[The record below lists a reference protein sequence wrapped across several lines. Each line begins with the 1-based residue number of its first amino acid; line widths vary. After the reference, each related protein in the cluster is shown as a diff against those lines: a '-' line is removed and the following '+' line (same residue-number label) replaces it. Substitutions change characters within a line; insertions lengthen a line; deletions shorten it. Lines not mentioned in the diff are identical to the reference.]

1 MELTTVTDREAVL
14 HDGTSVF
21 RLDNLDPSAEYQ
33 HGSVSFQTLPRLGS
47 RLCTFATVNDVHF
60 GETVCGYIKGDPIGP
75 VFRSVPPQP
84 PYPEVMNRGAVA
96 EISAIAPEVVVAK
109 GDLTSGGEIPE
120 YERFMAV
127 YGGSFGGRLLH
138 VRGNHDAYHGAEF
151 AAEPMQSRELRGATI
166 LLLDTARPG
175 FSNGTLS
182 QQQVDWLDAQG
193 QSATN
198 PVLVFGHHH
207 IWNPQVDPRSDTFFG
222 LLPQASEAL
231 LAVFARHPSLH
242 GYFAGHTH
250 RNRCQRIEQAP
261 NAVFVEVS
269 SVKDFPGSWAEYR
282 VCEQGILQVHHRI
295 STPDALAWSE
305 KTRGMYAGTYG
316 HYAFGRIEDRCFV
329 IDGTPERQ

>member
-33 HGSVSFQTLPRLGS
+33 HGSVSFQTLPRIGMGGGS
-47 RLCTFATVNDVHF
+47 VAAVNEVLC
-60 GETVCGYIKGDPIGP
+60 GETVCGVVKGHTIGP
-75 VFRSVPPQP
+75 VFRAVRPRP

-127 YGGSFGGRLLH
+127 YGGSFGDRLLH

-182 QQQVDWLDAQG
+182 QQQLDWLDAQG
-193 QSATN
+193 RSATN

-222 LLPQASEAL
+222 LLPEASEAL
-231 LAVFARHPSLH
+231 FAVFARHPSLH